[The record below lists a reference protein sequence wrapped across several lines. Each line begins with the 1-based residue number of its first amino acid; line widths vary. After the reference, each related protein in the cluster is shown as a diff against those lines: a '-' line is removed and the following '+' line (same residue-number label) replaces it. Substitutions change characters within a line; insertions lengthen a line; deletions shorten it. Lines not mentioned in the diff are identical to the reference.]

1 MLPSI
6 TITIP
11 SGETSGS
18 ITQTFSYQST
28 LTVGRKHRFVFNGV
42 RLPSMHPH
50 TDATKSEVLMKSMGA
65 TGTNNTLYSI
75 GSFSP

>member
-1 MLPSI
+1 MLPST

-11 SGETSGS
+11 SGKTSGS

-42 RLPSMHPH
+42 KLSSMNSHA
-50 TDATKSEVLMKSMGA
+50 DATKSEVLMKSTGA